1 MRRKRVRKLPH
12 PEDLEALGFVL
23 ELLAHPNEGAAR
35 GLCRP
40 LSFAE
45 AVAMLEEEAATPGIS
60 LGDIETRLPV
70 ATEAYIKRLQRLR
83 KAVPD
88 RAGPPSFLRNCLT
101 TPARQTPVRQASQH
115 ARKAAAVGEVGRVA
129 AHVVSQP
136 PSLCCP
142 AENERS
148 GYSWRIT

>member
-83 KAVPD
+83 KQFPTVQDLRVFYEIVSP
-88 RAGPPSFLRNCLT
+88 RRRGRPPFGK
-101 TPARQTPVRQASQH
+101 QASTLEKL
-115 ARKAAAVGEVGRVA
+115 RPWEKLGVSRPTWFRNRRRYVVLRRMSEAATPGE
-129 AHVVSQP
+129 
-136 PSLCCP
+136 
-142 AENERS
+142 
-148 GYSWRIT
+148 